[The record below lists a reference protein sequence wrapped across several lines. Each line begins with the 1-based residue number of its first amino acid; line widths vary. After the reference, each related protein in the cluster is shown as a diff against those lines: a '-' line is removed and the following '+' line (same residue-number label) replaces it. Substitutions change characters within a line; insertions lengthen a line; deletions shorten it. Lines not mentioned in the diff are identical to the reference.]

1 MKPFSP
7 LFLSFW
13 SQCLQLFLF
22 FTLIFRPCL
31 VTSSWDNETDH
42 LSLLKFKESISS
54 DPSHILDSWNF
65 STHFCNWHG
74 ITCGNEPRRV
84 TRLVLEGYQLSGSIS
99 PFIGNLSFLRTIIL
113 RNNSFFGEIPQDLGR
128 LFRLRLLSFLNNTL
142 TGKFPVNITSCSKL
156 RYLSFG
162 RNNLAGKIPMEIG
175 YLHNLERLYLLENNF
190 IGQIPMSMWNLSSLT
205 VIYFSMNNLEGNIP
219 KEIGRLENLIAF
231 LLDVN
236 KLSGPIPSS
245 LYNLSSLTHIGLN
258 GNHCNGSLPSNMF
271 NSLPNLQ
278 VLTLGVNQIS
288 GPIPASLANTSKLE
302 IISVGDNSFSG
313 LIPNLEKLHDL
324 SFLELSFNNLGSNS
338 SKDWEFLYSLSNCSK
353 LRQLVIPGNNLGGHL
368 PDAIGNLSTQLT
380 MLVLG
385 SNQIFG
391 KIPASLG
398 NLVGLT
404 SLNMEMN
411 HFTDFIPTTFGNFQN
426 MQSLALGGNKFS
438 GEIKHFI
445 GNLTQLFLLDLSGN
459 MFKGKVPPTIGNC
472 KSLQRL
478 DLSQNNFSGAIPV
491 QLITLS
497 SLSILLNLSH
507 NSFGGKIPSEVGNLK
522 NIGKLDASHNHISGK
537 IPQAIGDCQSLEYL
551 FLQGNFFQETIP
563 SSLASLKA
571 LRHLDLSQNNLSGSI
586 PKGLQDIALLGYLNV
601 SFNMLD
607 GEVPSKGVFSNASA
621 ISVLG
626 NKKLCGGISKLE
638 LPPCP
643 LKSTGQRKHLNFQ
656 LFISI
661 CCVVAFLLLA
671 SVVAIYHGK
680 KRSKKSSSNSAT
692 IDMISKVSYQS
703 LHNAT
708 DGFSI
713 NNLIGSGSSGSVYK
727 GSFESNEV
735 VAIKV
740 INFQKKGAHKSFV
753 SECNALRNA
762 KHRNL
767 VKVITCCSGI
777 DYKGHEF
784 KALVYKYMVNGSLE
798 NWLHPR
804 TENLDHPRLLLLDQI
819 LDILIDI
826 VSALN
831 YLHNEYGQPLIH
843 CDLKPSNVLL
853 DGNMVAHL
861 SDFGLARLLSTVE
874 TISNEQSSTIGIKGT
889 IGYVPPEYG
898 IGSEVSTQ
906 GDMYSFGILV
916 LEMLT
921 KRRPTGEM
929 FKDGHNLQ
937 TYVKNAFPK
946 KLLEV
951 VSPTIFP
958 QELEEAVVA
967 SGDISENTMQ
977 IPSNVEKCLHCLFM
991 IGLTC
996 SKESPHERMSV
1007 IDVARELNSVKSFF
1021 PLW

>member
-7 LFLSFW
+7 VFLSFW
-13 SQCLQLFLF
+13 SQCLHLLLF
-22 FTLIFRPCL
+22 FTLIFRPRL
-31 VTSSWDNETDH
+31 AASSWDNETDH
-42 LSLLKFKESISS
+42 LSLLKFKELISS
-54 DPSHILDSWNF
+54 DPSHILDSWNV
-65 STHFCNWHG
+65 STYFCNWHG
-74 ITCGNEPRRV
+74 ITCGNKHHKV
-84 TRLVLEGYQLSGSIS
+84 TQLVLQGYQLRGSIS
-99 PFIGNLSFLRTIIL
+99 PFIGNLSYLRTIVL
-113 RNNSFFGEIPQDLGR
+113 DNNNFYGEIPQDLGR
-128 LFRLRLLSFLNNTL
+128 LLRLQVLYLSNNTL
-142 TGKFPVNITSCSKL
+142 TGKFPVNVTSCSKL

-162 RNNLAGKIPMEIG
+162 GNNLTGKIPMEIG
-175 YLHNLERLYLLENNF
+175 YLHNLEKLYLLENNF
-190 IGQIPMSMWNLSSLT
+190 TGQIPMSIWNLSSL
-205 VIYFSMNNLEGNIP
+205 VSIFFADNKLEGNIP
-219 KEIGRLENLIAF
+219 KEIGRLENLTVLSLGA
-231 LLDVN
+231 N

-245 LYNLSSLTHIGLN
+245 LYNLSSLAYIAFCSN
-258 GNHCNGSLPSNMF
+258 QFNGSLPTNMF
-271 NSLPNLQ
+271 NSLLNLQ
-278 VLTLGVNQIS
+278 LLELGGNQIS
-288 GPIPASLANTSKLE
+288 GPIPASLANASMLE
-302 IISVGDNSFSG
+302 MISAGENNFSG
-313 LIPNLEKLHDL
+313 PIPNLGKLHDL
-324 SFLELSFNNLGSNS
+324 SILELSSNSFGSNS
-338 SKDWEFLYSLSNCSK
+338 AKDWEFLYSLSNCSK
-353 LRQLVIPGNNLGGHL
+353 LQALILHDNILGGHI

-380 MLVLG
+380 WLTL
-385 SNQIFG
+385 SNNQISG

-398 NLVGLT
+398 NLVTLT
-404 SLNMEMN
+404 SLDLKMN
-411 HFTDFIPTTFGNFQN
+411 HFTDIIPITFGNFQN
-426 MQSLALGGNKFS
+426 MQTLSLGANKFS

-445 GNLTQLFLLDLSGN
+445 GNLTQLFHLDLSQN
-459 MFKGKVPPTIGNC
+459 MFEGKVPPTIGNC
-472 KSLQRL
+472 KSLQYL

-507 NSFGGKIPSEVGNLK
+507 NSFGGNIPSEVGNLK
-522 NIGKLDASHNHISGK
+522 NIGKLDASHNHIFGK

-563 SSLASLKA
+563 SSLASLKG
-571 LRHLDLSQNNLSGSI
+571 LRYLDLSQNNLSGSI
-586 PKGLQDIALLGYLNV
+586 PKGLQDIALLEHLNV

-607 GEVPSKGVFSNASA
+607 GEVPSRGVFSNASA
-621 ISVLG
+621 ISLAG

-643 LKSTGQRKHLNFQ
+643 LKSTEQQKHPNFK

-661 CCVVAFLLLA
+661 CCVIAFLLLA
-671 SVVAIYHGK
+671 SFVAIYHRR
-680 KRSKKSSSNSAT
+680 KRSKKASRSET

-727 GSFESNEV
+727 GSFESNEI

-740 INFQKKGAHKSFV
+740 INLQIRGAHKSFV
-753 SECNALRNA
+753 AECNAFRNA

-767 VKVITCCSGI
+767 VKIITCCSSI

-784 KALVYKYMVNGSLE
+784 KALVYDYMVNGNLE
-798 NWLHPR
+798 YWLYSR
-804 TENLDHPRLLLLDQI
+804 EENLDHPRILLLDQI
-819 LDILIDI
+819 INILIDI
-826 VSALN
+826 AFALN
-831 YLHNEYGQPLIH
+831 YLHNEHGQPLIH

-853 DGNMVAHL
+853 DSNMVAYL

-874 TISNEQSSTIGIKGT
+874 AISNEQSSTIGIKGT

-898 IGSEVSTQ
+898 MGSEVSTQ

-921 KRRPTGEM
+921 KRRPTEGM
-929 FKDGHNLQ
+929 FKDGHSLQ
-937 TYVKNAFPK
+937 THVKNAFPN

-958 QELEEAVVA
+958 QELEHAVVV
-967 SGDISENTMQ
+967 SDDISENMMQ
-977 IPSNVEKCLHCLFM
+977 VHPNVEKCLRCLFM

-996 SKESPHERMSV
+996 SMESPHERMSI
-1007 IDVARELNSVKSFF
+1007 IDVVRELNSIKSFF

>member
-7 LFLSFW
+7 MFLSFW
-13 SQCLQLFLF
+13 SQSLHLLLF
-22 FTLIFRPCL
+22 FTLIFRPCPAS
-31 VTSSWDNETDH
+31 SSWDNETDH
-42 LSLLKFKESISS
+42 LSLLKFKESVSS
-54 DPSHILDSWNF
+54 DPSHILDSWNS

-74 ITCGNEPRRV
+74 ITCGHKHLRV
-84 TRLVLEGYQLSGSIS
+84 TRLVLKGYQLSGSIS
-99 PFIGNLSFLRTIIL
+99 PFIGNLSFLRTIGL
-113 RNNSFFGEIPQDLGR
+113 HNNSFYGEIPQDLGR
-128 LFRLRLLSFLNNTL
+128 LFRLQLLYLTNNTL
-142 TGKFPVNITSCSKL
+142 TGKFPVNVTSCSKL

-162 RNNLAGKIPMEIG
+162 GNNLTGKIPMEIG
-175 YLHNLERLYLLENNF
+175 YLHNLEQLYLLRNNF
-190 IGQIPMSMWNLSSLT
+190 IGKIPISMWNLSSLT
-205 VIYFSMNNLEGNIP
+205 VISFSGNKLEGNIP
-219 KEIGRLENLIAF
+219 KEIGSLENLTKF
-231 LLDVN
+231 SLDEN

-245 LYNLSSLTHIGLN
+245 LYNLSSLTFISLYYN
-258 GNHCNGSLPSNMF
+258 QFNGSLPTNMF

-278 VLTLGVNQIS
+278 YLSLGGNQIS
-288 GPIPASLANTSKLE
+288 GPIPASLANASMLE
-302 IISVGDNSFSG
+302 VISVGVNNFTG
-313 LIPNLEKLHDL
+313 LIPNLGKLHDL
-324 SFLELSFNNLGSNS
+324 SFLEFGGNNLGSNS

-353 LRQLVIPGNNLGGHL
+353 LRVLAMTFNNFGGHL
-368 PDAIGNLSTQLT
+368 PDAIGNLSTRLT
-380 MLVLG
+380 QLVL
-385 SNQIFG
+385 SYNQIFG

-398 NLVGLT
+398 NLVSLT
-404 SLNMEMN
+404 LLEMEMN
-411 HFTDFIPTTFGNFQN
+411 HFTDIIPITFRNFQN
-426 MQSLALGGNKFS
+426 MQILYLFGNKFS

-445 GNLTQLFLLDLSGN
+445 GNLTQLLHLDLSGN
-459 MFKGKVPPTIGNC
+459 MFEGKVSPTIGNC
-472 KSLQRL
+472 KSLQYL

-507 NSFGGKIPSEVGNLK
+507 NSFGGNIPSEVGNLK
-522 NIGKLDASHNHISGK
+522 NIGTLDASHNHISGK

-563 SSLASLKA
+563 SSLASLKG
-571 LRHLDLSQNNLSGSI
+571 LRQLDLSQNNLSGSI
-586 PKGLQDIALLGYLNV
+586 PKGLQDIALLEYLNV

-607 GEVPSKGVFSNASA
+607 GEVPSKGVFSNTSA
-621 ISVLG
+621 ISLVG

-643 LKSTGQRKHLNFQ
+643 LKSTEQQKHPNFK
-656 LFISI
+656 LLISI
-661 CCVVAFLLLA
+661 CCVIAFLLLA
-671 SVVAIYHGK
+671 SVVAIYHRR
-680 KRSKKSSSNSAT
+680 KRSKKASCLET

-713 NNLIGSGSSGSVYK
+713 NNLIGSGSFGSVYR

-740 INFQKKGAHKSFV
+740 INLQIRGAHKSFV
-753 SECNALRNA
+753 AECNALRNA

-767 VKVITCCSGI
+767 VKLITCCSSI

-784 KALVYKYMVNGSLE
+784 KALVYDYMVNGNLE
-798 NWLHPR
+798 NWLHSR
-804 TENLDHPRLLLLDQI
+804 AENLDHPRILLLDQI
-819 LDILIDI
+819 INILIDI
-826 VSALN
+826 SSALN
-831 YLHNEYGQPLIH
+831 YLHNEHGQPLIH

-874 TISNEQSSTIGIKGT
+874 TISNKQSSTIGIKGT
-889 IGYVPPEYG
+889 IGYVPPEYVMV
-898 IGSEVSTQ
+898 SEISTQ

-921 KRRPTGEM
+921 KRRPTEGM
-929 FKDGHNLQ
+929 FKDGHSLQ
-937 TYVKNAFPK
+937 AYVKNAFPN

-958 QELEEAVVA
+958 QELEHAVIT
-967 SGDISENTMQ
+967 SGDISENMMQ
-977 IPSNVEKCLHCLFM
+977 VHPNVHKCLRCLFM
-991 IGLTC
+991 IGLAC
-996 SKESPHERMSV
+996 SVESPHERMSI
-1007 IDVARELNSVKSFF
+1007 IDVLRELNSVKSFF